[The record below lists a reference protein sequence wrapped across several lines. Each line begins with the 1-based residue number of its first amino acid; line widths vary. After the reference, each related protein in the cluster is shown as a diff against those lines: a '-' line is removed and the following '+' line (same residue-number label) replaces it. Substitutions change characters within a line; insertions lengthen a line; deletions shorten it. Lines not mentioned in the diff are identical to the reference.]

1 MSKIK
6 KIIIAFLCFFAFP
19 ILTQAANYNIKHY
32 YINAILEENGDMQ
45 VEELIVMKG
54 TFNGYEVGIE
64 YNTND
69 SYSASS
75 MENVS
80 IFGDGNISDED
91 IDIKN
96 WNYVYPEFNKV
107 SYADNGDILKYIETK
122 GIDQNTYRM
131 YYGTNSSQTA
141 FLFKYVLK
149 DVAISHNDCIEYYW
163 NFFSNS
169 FRDNINDLKIRINYP
184 TTLNEEDFHWWFHGD
199 LAGNSKIDNVSDDYT
214 TVIATLDYLSAYS
227 PVDFR
232 TLIPKDAFN
241 YEIFKKNDTE
251 NVKEDI
257 INHEDD
263 IVRQD
268 LETIKRNRTIFYIF
282 EAISVIYLISL
293 ILIWIYVYKKF
304 DKERTPEFQHKYN
317 RDFIDDYNVEVIDYL
332 MNSNVTPNAMSASIM
347 NMIYKK
353 NIEVEKD
360 VTNDK
365 NYIFTLKTRDNLN
378 DTENILV
385 DFLFD
390 KVGSNNTFTTKELKD
405 YAKSAKT
412 CDIFMNSYTKWK
424 NKVISDG
431 KKERF
436 YDKLEG
442 KFKYG
447 AIMLILSFI
456 IYFVGVH
463 MFHVNFA
470 LIHLLIPAS
479 IIFIIYL
486 GFIKRK
492 SKKGIEHYAK
502 WKAFK
507 NFLND
512 FGSFDT
518 KELPEIILW
527 ERYLVYATIFGL
539 AKKVQKDM
547 NVKIKEM
554 DITDMNNNTFIYINN
569 YNFASIL
576 NDSVNQAYT
585 GAQNTINRTAAE
597 ASGGSFGG
605 HGGGFSSGGGFGG
618 GGRSGGGF

>member
-1 MSKIK
+1 MK
-6 KIIIAFLCFFAFP
+6 KIFIALLCFLTFPLFAS
-19 ILTQAANYNIKHY
+19 AANYDIKHY
-32 YINAILEENGDMQ
+32 YINATLEDNGDMS

-69 SYSASS
+69 YYSASS
-75 MENVS
+75 MEDIK
-80 IFGDGNISDED
+80 IFGNTNIDEED

-96 WNYVYPEFNKV
+96 WKFVYPEFEKV
-107 SYADNGDILKYIETK
+107 GYANNGDILKYIETI
-122 GIDQNTYRM
+122 GIDSNNYRM
-131 YYGTNSSQTA
+131 YYATNNSKTA
-141 FLFKYVLK
+141 FLFKYTLK
-149 DVAISHNDCIEYYW
+149 NVAISHADCVEYYW

-184 TTLNEEDFHWWFHGD
+184 TKMNEEDFHWWFHGN
-199 LAGNSKIDNVSDDYT
+199 LAGTSEIVNVSDNYT
-214 TVIATLDYLSAYS
+214 TVIASLDYLSAYS

-232 TLIPKDAFN
+232 TLAPK
-241 YEIFKKNDTE
+241 EGFKTSTFRKMDNE
-251 NVKEDI
+251 EVKRDI
-257 INHEDD
+257 INHEND

-268 LETIKRNRTIFYIF
+268 LETIKRNKILFYTF
-282 EAISVIYLISL
+282 ETLSVIYIISL
-293 ILIWIYVYKKF
+293 IIIWIYVYKKF
-304 DKERTPEFQHKYN
+304 DKERTPKFQHKYN
-317 RDFIDDYNVEVIDYL
+317 RDFIDDYNVEVVDFL
-332 MNSNVTPNAMSASIM
+332 MNNQITPNAMSASIL

-353 NIEVEKD
+353 NIETEKD
-360 VTNDK
+360 SSDDK

-385 DFLFD
+385 DFLFE
-390 KVGSNNTFTTKELKD
+390 KVGTANTFTTKELKR
-405 YAKSAKT
+405 YASSTKT

-424 NKVISDG
+424 NKVMEDG
-431 KKERF
+431 KNQGF
-436 YDKLEG
+436 YDTLEG
-442 KFKYG
+442 RFTYG
-447 AIMLILSFI
+447 AVMLIIALL
-456 IYFVGVH
+456 IYVAGVCL
-463 MFHVNFA
+463 FHVNFL
-470 LIHLLIPAS
+470 LIHLLLPAS
-479 IIFIIYL
+479 FIFIIYL

-492 SKKGIEHYAK
+492 SEKGIEHYAM

-512 FGSFDT
+512 FGAFST
-518 KELPEIILW
+518 KELPEVILW

-554 DITDMNNNTFIYINN
+554 DISEFNNKNTYIFLNN
-569 YNFASIL
+569 YNFVPLL
-576 NDSVNQAYT
+576 NDSVRQAYN
-585 GAQNTINRTAAE
+585 GAQTTINREAAN

>member
-1 MSKIK
+1 MK
-6 KIIIAFLCFFAFP
+6 KIFIALLCFLTFPLFAS
-19 ILTQAANYNIKHY
+19 AANYDIKHY
-32 YINAILEENGDMQ
+32 YINATLEDNGDMS

-75 MENVS
+75 MEDIK
-80 IFGDGNISDED
+80 IFGNTNIDEED

-96 WNYVYPEFNKV
+96 WKFVYPEFKKV
-107 SYADNGDILKYIETK
+107 GYANNGDILKYIETI
-122 GIDQNTYRM
+122 GIDSNNYRM
-131 YYGTNSSQTA
+131 YYATNNSKTA

-149 DVAISHNDCIEYYW
+149 DVAISHADCVEYYW

-184 TTLNEEDFHWWFHGD
+184 TKMNEEDFHWWFHGN
-199 LAGNSKIDNVSDDYT
+199 LAGTSKIVNVSDNYT
-214 TVIATLDYLSAYS
+214 TVIASLDYLSAYS

-232 TLIPKDAFN
+232 TLAPK
-241 YEIFKKNDTE
+241 EGFKTSTFRKMNNE
-251 NVKEDI
+251 EVKSDI

-268 LETIKRNRTIFYIF
+268 LETIKRNKILFYTF
-282 EAISVIYLISL
+282 ETLSVIYIISL
-293 ILIWIYVYKKF
+293 IIIWIYVYKKF
-304 DKERTPEFQHKYN
+304 DKERTPKFQHKYN
-317 RDFIDDYNVEVIDYL
+317 RDFIDDYNVEVVDFL
-332 MNSNVTPNAMSASIM
+332 MNNQITPNAMSASIL

-353 NIEVEKD
+353 NIETEKD
-360 VTNDK
+360 PSDDK

-385 DFLFD
+385 DFLFE
-390 KVGSNNTFTTKELKD
+390 KVGRDNTFTTKELKR
-405 YAKSAKT
+405 YASSTKT

-424 NKVISDG
+424 NKVMEDG
-431 KKERF
+431 KNQGF
-436 YDKLEG
+436 YDTLEG
-442 KFKYG
+442 KFTYG
-447 AIMLILSFI
+447 AVMLIIALL
-456 IYFVGVH
+456 IYVAGVCL
-463 MFHVNFA
+463 FHVNFL
-470 LIHLLIPAS
+470 LIHLLLPAS
-479 IIFIIYL
+479 FIFIIYL

-492 SKKGIEHYAK
+492 SEKGIEHYAM

-512 FGSFDT
+512 FGAFST
-518 KELPEIILW
+518 KELPEVILW
-527 ERYLVYATIFGL
+527 ERYLVYATVFGL

-554 DITDMNNNTFIYINN
+554 DISEFNNKNTYIFLNN
-569 YNFASIL
+569 YNFAPLL
-576 NDSVNQAYT
+576 NDSVRQAYN
-585 GAQNTINRTAAE
+585 GAQTTINREAAN